1 MPRRTLIDFFN
12 DLEKTKGE
20 FLTYDDG
27 YRSWSYTY
35 REVVAAARA
44 VAARLRAADIGSGQ
58 HVALW
63 SENRPEWVWTLW
75 GCLLEGV
82 VLVPIDYRTSA
93 DFLHHVAEI
102 VSAKAI
108 IVGDTVGALE
118 SEIPVWSVRDIG
130 SGKSETPQILPR
142 RHAGHGCGSHLHVRR
157 DLRTE
162 GCGAH
167 PPQHPGEHHPHRT

>member
-20 FLTYDDG
+20 FFTYDDG
-27 YRSWSYTY
+27 YRTWSYTY
-35 REVVAAARA
+35 GDVVAAARA

-63 SENRPEWVWTLW
+63 SENRPEWVWPLW

-82 VLVPIDYRTSA
+82 VLVPIDYRASA
-93 DFLHHVAEI
+93 DFLQNVAKI

-118 SEIPVWSVRDIG
+118 SEVPVWSVRDIG
-130 SGKSETPQILPR
+130 SAKSEAPQTYPEVTPDTVAEVIFT
-142 RHAGHGCGSHLHVRR
+142 S
-157 DLRTE
+157 
-162 GCGAH
+162 
-167 PPQHPGEHHPHRT
+167 

>member
-35 REVVAAARA
+35 RDVVAAARA
-44 VAARLRAADIGSGQ
+44 VAARLRAAGIGSGQ

-93 DFLHHVAEI
+93 DFLQHVAKI

-130 SGKSETPQILPR
+130 SAQIRDCLRPTPTSRRTRLRKSSSRPARPPNR
-142 RHAGHGCGSHLHVRR
+142 RVWC
-157 DLRTE
+157 
-162 GCGAH
+162 
-167 PPQHPGEHHPHRT
+167 